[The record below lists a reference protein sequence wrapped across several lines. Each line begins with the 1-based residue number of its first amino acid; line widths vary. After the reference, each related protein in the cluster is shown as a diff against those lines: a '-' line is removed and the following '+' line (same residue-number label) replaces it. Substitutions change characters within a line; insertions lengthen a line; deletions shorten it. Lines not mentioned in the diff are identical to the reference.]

1 LHFTIPTKIPHTF
14 NVNLTTMKKLYI
26 IICVAILTLGVTSCS
41 KCKNE
46 DPRARII
53 NNGTDKTSVQ
63 IKTSGG
69 NTENINNIEVGTA
82 SDYSSYAPGE
92 VEFTVSV
99 GNNSPIVQTV
109 TMLECYEYDIVIS
122 ANNTVVST
130 PRDRN
135 ED

>member
-1 LHFTIPTKIPHTF
+1 MKNLYIVLILTIFTI
-14 NVNLTTMKKLYI
+14 
-26 IICVAILTLGVTSCS
+26 AATSCS

-53 NNGTDKTSVQ
+53 NNGTDETSVQ

-69 NTENINNIEVGTA
+69 NTENINNIEVGTT
-82 SDYSSYAPGE
+82 SDYRSYAAGD

-99 GNNSPIVQTV
+99 GNNSPIVETV
-109 TMLECYEYDIVIS
+109 VMEECFEYDIIIG
-122 ANNTVVST
+122 ANNTVLST

>member
-1 LHFTIPTKIPHTF
+1 MR
-14 NVNLTTMKKLYI
+14 NLFI
-26 IICVAILTLGVTSCS
+26 IICLAIFTLGATSCS

-53 NNGTDKTSVQ
+53 NNGTEETSVQ

-69 NTENINNIEVGTA
+69 NTENINNIDVGTT
-82 SDYSSYAPGE
+82 SDYRSYAPGV

-99 GNNSPIVQTV
+99 GNNNPIVQTV

-122 ANNTVVST
+122 ANNTVAST

>member
-1 LHFTIPTKIPHTF
+1 
-14 NVNLTTMKKLYI
+14 MKSLYLAICLMI
-26 IICVAILTLGVTSCS
+26 ITVGATSCS

-53 NNGTDKTSVQ
+53 NNGTDVTSVQ

-69 NTENINNIEVGTA
+69 NTENINNIAVGDI
-82 SDYSSYAPGE
+82 SDYSSYAPGS
-92 VEFTVSV
+92 VMFTVSV
-99 GNNSPIVQTV
+99 GNNNPIVQTV
-109 TMLECYEYDIVIS
+109 AMEECFEYDIVID

>member
-1 LHFTIPTKIPHTF
+1 
-14 NVNLTTMKKLYI
+14 MKNLYI
-26 IICVAILTLGVTSCS
+26 LLSVILFTVAITSCS
-41 KCKNE
+41 KCRNE

-69 NTENINNIEVGTA
+69 NTENINNIEVGTT
-82 SDYSSYAPGE
+82 SDYRSYAPGD
-92 VEFTVSV
+92 VMFTVSV
-99 GNNSPIVQTV
+99 GNNSPFVQTV
-109 TMLECYEYDIVIS
+109 VMDECFEYDIVIGP
-122 ANNTVVST
+122 NNTILST

>member
-1 LHFTIPTKIPHTF
+1 
-14 NVNLTTMKKLYI
+14 MKQLYI
-26 IICVAILTLGVTSCS
+26 LICLSILTLGAASCS

-53 NNGTDKTSVQ
+53 NNGSESTSVQ
-63 IKTSGG
+63 IKTTGG
-69 NTENINNIEVGTA
+69 NTENINNIEVGTT
-82 SDYSSYAPGE
+82 SSYRSYAPGV

-99 GNNSPIVQTV
+99 GNNTPIVETV

-122 ANNTVVST
+122 PSNTVVST